1 MGRLYVM
8 TDSDKVALLDFWMK
22 GGFFGAQFLNS
33 QSELFNRFLI
43 GDPPG

>member
-1 MGRLYVM
+1 VKGR
-8 TDSDKVALLDFWMK
+8 
-22 GGFFGAQFLNS
+22 FFGAQFLNK